1 VRLKELQSNQTTLLA
16 NTKESERLEAEKH
29 LRNELSALDGKIKEL
44 QAAQTVSE
52 QQRLLD
58 VEHAK
63 TELQNQLQGERTKNA
78 DLNRNVQG
86 YLVEISNLRETNNAL
101 EAEMSKIVRVAALWK
116 CQSLSHFDR
125 LRKSPVRQSEKP
137 QPTGKTGRGRASWGE
152 IGGFI
157 RNLRSKMAGCLC
169 WRSHRPVM
177 GWPVSVLLGVSSVVS

>member
-1 VRLKELQSNQTTLLA
+1 MQVRFTPLGFLEVRLKELQSNQTTLLA

-58 VEHAK
+58 VERVK

-86 YLVEISNLRETNNAL
+86 YLVEISKLRETNNAL
-101 EAEMSKIVRVAALWK
+101 EAEMSKIVRVGRREEVDFAERDPEKLKVLAAELQYLLMLERTVPK
-116 CQSLSHFDR
+116 
-125 LRKSPVRQSEKP
+125 
-137 QPTGKTGRGRASWGE
+137 
-152 IGGFI
+152 I
-157 RNLRSKMAGCLC
+157 
-169 WRSHRPVM
+169 WRE
-177 GWPVSVLLGVSSVVS
+177 

>member
-1 VRLKELQSNQTTLLA
+1 VQVRFTPLGFLEVRLKELQSNQTTLLA

-101 EAEMSKIVRVAALWK
+101 EAEMSKIVRVGRREEVDFAERDPEKLKVLAAELQYLLMLERTVPK
-116 CQSLSHFDR
+116 
-125 LRKSPVRQSEKP
+125 
-137 QPTGKTGRGRASWGE
+137 
-152 IGGFI
+152 I
-157 RNLRSKMAGCLC
+157 
-169 WRSHRPVM
+169 WRE
-177 GWPVSVLLGVSSVVS
+177 